1 MLNFVSAKKPGGDF
15 LNSSQEQEET
25 IARSSGLYP
34 CLMKFNKEHY
44 ELHEKHTHKLVY
56 THTMIYRP
64 TVPVFRNDCTTEL
77 LCEPYQVDI
86 INAAPLNACKALV

>member
-1 MLNFVSAKKPGGDF
+1 MRTKNLT
-15 LNSSQEQEET
+15 SSQPSQISRDCGACFVDYINISWS
-25 IARSSGLYP
+25 IATAISV
-34 CLMKFNKEHY
+34 
-44 ELHEKHTHKLVY
+44 HEKHTHKLVY